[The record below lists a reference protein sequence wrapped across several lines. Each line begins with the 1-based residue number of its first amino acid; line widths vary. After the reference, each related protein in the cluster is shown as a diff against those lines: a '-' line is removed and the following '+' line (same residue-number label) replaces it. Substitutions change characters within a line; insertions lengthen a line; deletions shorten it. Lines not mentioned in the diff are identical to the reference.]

1 VTSGT
6 RWWHLK
12 RRKGAIARL
21 GLSAMDEI
29 FHPQAKNASLIRED
43 QKSAAMD
50 LSGSADPEKKI
61 TIKIKK

>member
-1 VTSGT
+1 
-6 RWWHLK
+6 
-12 RRKGAIARL
+12 
-21 GLSAMDEI
+21 MDEI